1 MEEKIDPCEESRH
14 VPPLKGLNKENLRD
28 VGKVNKLSISIWY

>member
-14 VPPLKGLNKENLRD
+14 VPPLVGLNKENLKD
-28 VGKVNKLSISIWY
+28 VGKVNKLSISI